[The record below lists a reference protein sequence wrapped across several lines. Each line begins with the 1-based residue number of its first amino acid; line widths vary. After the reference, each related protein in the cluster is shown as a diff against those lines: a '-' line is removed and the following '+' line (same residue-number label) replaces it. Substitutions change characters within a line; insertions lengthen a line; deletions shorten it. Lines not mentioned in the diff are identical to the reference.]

1 MICLPEKLLYPVRGS
16 WRFSIFLA
24 EVVGR
29 QHQVVKTTMVTML
42 HYKFA
47 LAVLAALALLFFVH
61 CPTSS
66 AARSYADG
74 SAAACDGN
82 DDTCP
87 DSSSSTGKSKCLHP
101 SDFQHRVASFFD
113 NESESMLTLLRG
125 TVDKVISNEDAKELV
140 ALLPLSDFVE
150 SSGYETDNK
159 DRAQYTAPVAYAG
172 LGLKEL
178 STTNEE
184 RYTKLLQIREKIRSA
199 TESSL
204 NLCPGLLKIDYT
216 TIAQKTEGGAH
227 RAHADNCVHYFD
239 DKTKTAVCDPSR
251 QHPYPKRV
259 AASILYLN
267 DPADGNFNG
276 GEFYFANR
284 TNFGEVED
292 SGRVAVETGKM
303 IYFTSGVENLHGA
316 LKVERDSSSE
326 EDDGTTIPRRLA
338 IAMWYVFDE
347 SLEEFVPTFQA
358 SEEEATSSLGG
369 LKPRKVYDPNDPN
382 APKELFTL
390 SIPDR
395 IDISSLFQSA
405 GAYLVSQQNKP
416 LAGSWT
422 ISQYGE
428 DTLHVLF
435 KDHSAMFSLD
445 FGVALIEATSHAK
458 ASVVVERHTDG
469 SRAASLQYMLQE
481 SVLLHGLLDYLSN
494 VILNESSGGAEEEY
508 VGHEMEKAR
517 DTLPARR
524 AS

>member
-1 MICLPEKLLYPVRGS
+1 MLLAAPNPVRGS

-29 QHQVVKTTMVTML
+29 QHQVMKKTMVTML

-66 AARSYADG
+66 AAKSYDN

-87 DSSSSTGKSKCLHP
+87 DSYSLTGESKCLHP

-113 NESESMLTLLRG
+113 ESILTLLRG
-125 TVDKVISNEDAKELV
+125 TVDKVISNKDAKELV
-140 ALLPLSDFVE
+140 ELLPLSDFVE

-178 STTNEE
+178 STSNEE
-184 RYTKLLQIREKIRSA
+184 RYNKLLQIREKIRSA

-267 DPADGNFNG
+267 DPTDGNFNG

-284 TNFGEVED
+284 THFGEVED
-292 SGRVAVETGKM
+292 SGQVAVETGKM

-316 LKVERDSSSE
+316 LKVERGSSSE
-326 EDDGTTIPRRLA
+326 QNDDGTTIPRRLA
-338 IAMWYVFDE
+338 IAMWYVFDQ
-347 SLEEFVPTFQA
+347 SLEEFVPTFQASAA

-369 LKPRKVYDPNDPN
+369 LKPRKVYDSNDPN

-390 SIPDR
+390 PIPDR
-395 IDISSLFQSA
+395 IDISSLFQSV

-416 LAGSWT
+416 MVGSWT

-481 SVLLHGLLDYLSN
+481 SVLLHGLLDSFSK
-494 VILNESSGGAEEEY
+494 VILNESLGGAEEEY
-508 VGHEMEKAR
+508 LGDEMEKAR
-517 DTLPARR
+517 NTLPARR
-524 AS
+524 A